1 MLCLVHKQKMDF
13 REQIVQK
20 IKILDPQEA
29 IKIAAGEVVERPSH
43 ILKELIENSIDAGAT
58 QITIQCKKAGKDL
71 LSILDNGCGM
81 SPQDARLC
89 FAHHATSKI
98 TTVHD
103 LESINTYG
111 FRGEALSSI
120 ASVAKVQLTTKT
132 DFDKSATQL
141 TLQNGAIIDE
151 QLVAHPTGTT
161 LIITNLF
168 DTIPARKKF
177 LKSDDTEWNGIVAIF
192 QAFCLRYPTIQ
203 FKLFHNDNLAYNCPT
218 TTNILQRC
226 AQLWSNEL
234 HGQLIEIDSTTKSNI
249 TISGATSKSHYHRY
263 NRNQIFTFVNNRWVK
278 NIELSRAIIKGYQ
291 NVLPSQKY
299 PATFLFI
306 DIDPKLVDINI
317 HPKKEEVKFL
327 HPGIMQTFIQ
337 ETITDALNK
346 SISEKDRHKY
356 IDSKSNLAKEIENQF
371 SLYEPSIQKE
381 MGLWVKPEEEEKEN
395 VPFALNRHSKDFTDY
410 PNPEIKT
417 SSLPSSSGL
426 TRDSIFHPE
435 IKNIGLNQSS
445 VFADPFNQQE
455 QTPRQQVQIF
465 DSNNMI
471 AISTPSWQS
480 AESISFQNNEEP
492 TTNQSIYEDEP
503 HTIIGQFNTTYILI
517 EQAGNLILVDQH
529 AAHERIIY
537 EQLKKNFSNVATVQ
551 LLFPHIVKLSREDI
565 KIITE
570 HSSLFNLH
578 GITLEQFSDTEII
591 IQSTPVSLQHKAIAD
606 IVHTTL
612 AWIKEHQFI
621 DKQDFFKA
629 LNESIHTQKACKTA
643 VKAGDILNFEQ
654 MQNIVQ
660 TLFKTENRFCCP
672 HGRPTMWNMSLKE
685 IEKKFKRDYKSQQ
698 QISIYS

>member
-1 MLCLVHKQKMDF
+1 M
-13 REQIVQK
+13 QK

-71 LSILDNGCGM
+71 LSIIDNGCGM
-81 SPQDARLC
+81 SPQDAQLC

-120 ASVAKVQLTTKT
+120 ACVAKVQLTTKT
-132 DFDKSATQL
+132 DSDKSAIQL
-141 TLQNGAIIDE
+141 TLQNGATIDE

-161 LIITNLF
+161 FIITNLF

-177 LKSDDTEWNGIVAIF
+177 LKSDDTEWNSIVAIF

-218 TTNILQRC
+218 TTNILQRT

-234 HGQLIEIDSTTKSNI
+234 HGQLIEIEPTIKNNI
-249 TISGATSKSHYHRY
+249 SISGATSKSHYHRY

-327 HPGIMQTFIQ
+327 YPGIMQTFIQ
-337 ETITDALNK
+337 ETITKTLNK
-346 SISEKDRHKY
+346 SISEKNNKY
-356 IDSKSNLAKEIENQF
+356 ISGFSGLTQEINDPFLSKETSIQRPVDNNIEN
-371 SLYEPSIQKE
+371 KE
-381 MGLWVKPEEEEKEN
+381 KQNSSFL
-395 VPFALNRHSKDFTDY
+395 LNHHSKDVTNQSKFNDETVFSFLNSTKK
-410 PNPEIKT
+410 PII
-417 SSLPSSSGL
+417 S
-426 TRDSIFHPE
+426 E
-435 IKNIGLNQSS
+435 IKNLSS
-445 VFADPFNQQE
+445 QPSYSPNEQKEFPDSKDNLSSKDAFIKQE
-455 QTPRQQVQIF
+455 LK
-465 DSNNMI
+465 N
-471 AISTPSWQS
+471 
-480 AESISFQNNEEP
+480 FQNYEIKDSP
-492 TTNQSIYEDEP
+492 KKNQSIYEEEP

-517 EQAGNLILVDQH
+517 EQANDLILIDQH

-537 EQLKKNFSNVATVQ
+537 EQLKSNFIDPATVQ
-551 LLFPHIVKLSREDI
+551 LLFPHIVKLSSQDI
-565 KIITE
+565 KFIIE
-570 HSSLFNLH
+570 HIFLFSQH
-578 GITLEQFSDTEII
+578 GIILEQFSDTEII
-591 IQSTPVSLQHKAIAD
+591 IQATPVSLQHKAIED
-606 IVHTTL
+606 IIYTTL
-612 AWIKEHQFI
+612 AWMKEHQFI
-621 DKQDFFKA
+621 DNQDFFKA

-643 VKAGDILNFEQ
+643 VKAGDVLNFEQ
-654 MQNIVQ
+654 MQNIVK

-698 QISIYS
+698 SNSIFL

>member
-1 MLCLVHKQKMDF
+1 M
-13 REQIVQK
+13 QK

-58 QITIQCKKAGKDL
+58 QITIQCKKAGKDF
-71 LSILDNGCGM
+71 LSIVDNGYGM
-81 SPQDARLC
+81 SKQDARLC

-132 DFDKSATQL
+132 DADKSATQL
-141 TLQNGAIIDE
+141 TLQNGSVIDE

-161 LIITNLF
+161 LIITHLF

-177 LKSDDTEWNGIVAIF
+177 LKSDDTEWNAIVAIF

-203 FKLFHNDNLAYNCPT
+203 FKLFHNENLAYNCPA
-218 TTNILQRC
+218 TTNITQRC

-234 HGQLIEIDSTTKSNI
+234 HDQLIEINTTTKSQI
-249 TISGATSKSHYHRY
+249 TLSGATSKSHYHRY

-299 PATFLFI
+299 PAAFLFI
-306 DIDPKLVDINI
+306 TIDPTLVDINI

-337 ETITDALNK
+337 ETITEALNK
-346 SISEKDRHKY
+346 SISQKHQSKQTSFASPRTISPIDATANSLNYNFDEISFNQNSNETKLASEKEPFFPQQKH
-356 IDSKSNLAKEIENQF
+356 SQKSNGQTLLPLEKQNDSFNFNDPFEAGNFSIPHQAQAEQSESAHTFGPSESNLVTPYSTNTLIE
-371 SLYEPSIQKE
+371 
-381 MGLWVKPEEEEKEN
+381 
-395 VPFALNRHSKDFTDY
+395 
-410 PNPEIKT
+410 
-417 SSLPSSSGL
+417 SSSYQ
-426 TRDSIFHPE
+426 IVAE
-435 IKNIGLNQSS
+435 K
-445 VFADPFNQQE
+445 VAQE
-455 QTPRQQVQIF
+455 
-465 DSNNMI
+465 
-471 AISTPSWQS
+471 
-480 AESISFQNNEEP
+480 AES
-492 TTNQSIYEDEP
+492 NQSIYEDEP
-503 HTIIGQFNTTYILI
+503 HTIIGQFNTTYILV
-517 EQAGNLILVDQH
+517 EQSGELILIDQH

-537 EQLKKNFSNVATVQ
+537 EQLKKHFSQVATVQ
-551 LLFPHIVKLSREDI
+551 LLFPHVVKLSKEDVS
-565 KIITE
+565 IIAE
-570 HSSLFNLH
+570 HASLFSLH
-578 GITLEQFSDTEII
+578 GITLEPFSETEII
-591 IQSTPVSLQHKAIAD
+591 IQATPVSLQHKAIAD
-606 IVHTTL
+606 IVHATV

-621 DKQDFFKA
+621 DKQDFFKE

-698 QISIYS
+698 QSNIF

>member
-1 MLCLVHKQKMDF
+1 MDF

-71 LSILDNGCGM
+71 LSIIDNGCGM
-81 SPQDARLC
+81 SPLDAHLC

-132 DFDKSATQL
+132 DSDKSATQL
-141 TLQNGAIIDE
+141 TLQNGAVIDE

-161 LIITNLF
+161 LIITHLF

-192 QAFCLRYPTIQ
+192 QAFCLRYPAIQ
-203 FKLFHNDNLAYNCPT
+203 FKLFHNDNLAYNCPA

-234 HGQLIEIDSTTKSNI
+234 HGHLIEIEQTSKNNI

-346 SISEKDRHKY
+346 SISEKDINTYTTLR
-356 IDSKSNLAKEIENQF
+356 SSTTKEIENSF
-371 SLYEPSIQKE
+371 SAYESSMQRLMNPRINLKQEENQEHHFSPNHRTDDFIDNSNSGIKNSSMVSSSLSSQKL
-381 MGLWVKPEEEEKEN
+381 MLHPEEKELTLDQ
-395 VPFALNRHSKDFTDY
+395 P
-410 PNPEIKT
+410 
-417 SSLPSSSGL
+417 LP
-426 TRDSIFHPE
+426 
-435 IKNIGLNQSS
+435 
-445 VFADPFNQQE
+445 FADPFNEQE
-455 QTPRQQVQIF
+455 QLPRQQVRIF
-465 DSNNMI
+465 DSTNTI
-471 AISTPSWQS
+471 AEHVPSS
-480 AESISFQNNEEP
+480 QNLKAFSSYENEEMQ
-492 TTNQSIYEDEP
+492 TNQSIYEDEP
-503 HTIIGQFNTTYILI
+503 HTIIGQFNKTYILI
-517 EQAGNLILVDQH
+517 EQGGSLILVDQH

-537 EQLKKNFSNVATVQ
+537 EQLKKNFTDVATVQ
-551 LLFPHIVKLSREDI
+551 LLFPHIIKLSHEDI
-565 KIITE
+565 KIIIE
-570 HSSLFNLH
+570 HTSLFSLH

-591 IQSTPVSLQHKAIAD
+591 IQATPVSLQHKAIAD
-606 IVHTTL
+606 IIHTTL
-612 AWIKEHQFI
+612 AWIKEHQFV

-698 QISIYS
+698 QNNLF